1 MNYMDALG
9 LKEEYVKAVSIL
21 KSEGGSEES
30 AALIHRTPWLRILLV
45 HSQLDDDSLSIE
57 VEISI
62 PDSDGKSRLESSEL
76 IDALSKHLLYL
87 QQLRDGGFELSV
99 IGTGCIYCAS
109 IHLDGT
115 PEDNLFRALVP
126 P

>member
-1 MNYMDALG
+1 MNTLS
-9 LKEEYVKAVSIL
+9 LKQEYAKAVSIL
-21 KSEGGSEES
+21 KSEDGSEEA

-45 HSQLDDDSLSIE
+45 HNEQDDGSLSIE

-62 PDSDGKSRLESSEL
+62 PDSHGKSGLESSEL

-87 QQLRDGGFELSV
+87 QQLRDSGFELSV

-109 IHLDGT
+109 IHLDDT
-115 PEDNLFRALVP
+115 PEDNLFRAMVP

>member
-1 MNYMDALG
+1 MNALS
-9 LKEEYVKAVSIL
+9 LKEEYAKAISIL
-21 KSEGGSEES
+21 KSEGGSEEA
-30 AALIHRTPWLRILLV
+30 AALIYRTPWLRILLV
-45 HSQLDDDSLSIE
+45 NNQHDDDSLSIE

-62 PDSDGKSRLESSEL
+62 PDSDGTSGLESSEL
-76 IDALSKHLLYL
+76 IDALSKHLQYL
-87 QQLRDGGFELSV
+87 QQLRNSGFELSV

-109 IHLDGT
+109 MHLDET